1 MPPSFTSATNA
12 DATRADATRA
22 DAASADATTAIL
34 DEAADWMV
42 LLNDAQVSDAD
53 RRAWMDWRARSP
65 AHEAAWQRAE
75 RLLARMRVLP
85 PPLAMPA
92 LDRPAQP
99 RRRAA
104 LAKLAALAL
113 AAPAGWAAWQV
124 ARDTGWASEYRTA
137 TGERREAVLADGS
150 RVILNTA
157 SAIDVIDGA
166 TERGIRLRAGEI
178 LIETAP
184 DHARQRPFRVYTRQG
199 RVEALGTRF
208 NVNQRTDATEVAV
221 LEGAVRLEPALGVSA
236 DAIVLPAGQQARFT
250 SSGLSDPQP
259 LAPGATS
266 WTRGMLMADGLALS
280 AVAAELSRYRKG
292 VLRCDPAIAD
302 LRVSGTFPLQNTDR
316 ALAMLAATY
325 PVDISTH
332 LGGYWLT
339 LVPRR

>member
-1 MPPSFTSATNA
+1 MPPSFTPATNA
-12 DATRADATRA
+12 DAASADAARA

-137 TGERREAVLADGS
+137 TGERREAVNRSAEGIRERPVMVAAAAINAVCRFRPPAPEAPRPSRRCPASVSPADRRTGPPATQRITS
-150 RVILNTA
+150 RIRRRTPQ
-157 SAIDVIDGA
+157 IDGGKA
-166 TERGIRLRAGEI
+166 
-178 LIETAP
+178 
-184 DHARQRPFRVYTRQG
+184 Q
-199 RVEALGTRF
+199 
-208 NVNQRTDATEVAV
+208 
-221 LEGAVRLEPALGVSA
+221 
-236 DAIVLPAGQQARFT
+236 
-250 SSGLSDPQP
+250 
-259 LAPGATS
+259 
-266 WTRGMLMADGLALS
+266 
-280 AVAAELSRYRKG
+280 
-292 VLRCDPAIAD
+292 DPAA
-302 LRVSGTFPLQNTDR
+302 PH
-316 ALAMLAATY
+316 MLIRT
-325 PVDISTH
+325 V
-332 LGGYWLT
+332 
-339 LVPRR
+339 

>member
-1 MPPSFTSATNA
+1 MPPSFT
-12 DATRADATRA
+12 A
-22 DAASADATTAIL
+22 DAASAIL

-42 LLNDAQVSDAD
+42 VLNDAQVSDAD

-75 RLLARMRVLP
+75 RLIARMRVLP
-85 PPLAMPA
+85 APLAMPA

-124 ARDTGWASEYRTA
+124 ARDTGWASDYRTA
-137 TGERREAVLADGS
+137 TGERREAVLADGT

-199 RVEALGTRF
+199 RLEALGTRF
-208 NVNQRTDATEVAV
+208 NVNQLADATQLAV
-221 LEGAVRLEPALGVSA
+221 LEGAVRIEPALGVAA
-236 DAIVLPAGQQARFT
+236 DALELQAGQQARIT
-250 SSGLSDPQP
+250 SRTSEPRP
-259 LAPGATS
+259 LEPGATS

-280 AVAAELSRYRKG
+280 EVVAELSRYRKG
-292 VLRCDPAIAD
+292 VLRCDPAIGG
-302 LRVSGTFPLQNTDR
+302 LRVSGTYPLQNTDR

-325 PVDISTH
+325 PVELSTH